1 MTYRC
6 CSFGCRPDFG
16 PGIGVPLFVVMSA
29 RVRRLVRMV
38 CVVGCVVVGG
48 AACGASKYST
58 GVGQSAAGADIAVST
73 TALADDAVA
82 ISAATAGSAASAAPV
97 AGGVGVS
104 TSTMPVDNAAVEST
118 SPTLSPLTEATVVP
132 VVPVAPLLTPVGAP
146 PDDGSVDPVVVLGTI
161 EIPKIGISE
170 SLYEGIRLTTFD
182 RGPGHWPG
190 TAMPGQFGNAV
201 VGGHRTSHTRP
212 FRHLDAL
219 VPGDEV
225 VFTTA
230 DGRFVYRVVSTEVV
244 TPDVTRV
251 VNQNPGFTAT
261 LFACHPLGSTR
272 ERIVVHLILSTP

>member
-1 MTYRC
+1 MTYKWYPFVYGSTKPR
-6 CSFGCRPDFG
+6 
-16 PGIGVPLFVVMSA
+16 IGVPLIVVTSA
-29 RVRRLVRMV
+29 RVPRLVRMV
-38 CVVGCVVVGG
+38 CVVACIVVGG
-48 AACGASKYST
+48 AACGASKNST
-58 GVGQSAAGADIAVST
+58 GVGQSAEVPHIAVST
-73 TALADDAVA
+73 TAFADAA
-82 ISAATAGSAASAAPV
+82 PATSAATTASASPV
-97 AGGVGVS
+97 DGSVGVS

-118 SPTLSPLTEATVVP
+118 LPTLSPLTDAP
-132 VVPVAPLLTPVGAP
+132 VVPVALLTPVGAP
-146 PDDGSVDPVVVLGTI
+146 PEDGSVDPVVVLGTI
-161 EIPKIGISE
+161 EIPRIGISE